1 MDSVELFTGCGGL
14 ALGLSRAG
22 FAARR
27 MSERDKH
34 SVANIVFNR
43 SKGLKP
49 FDQWPIQEEDVQTV
63 DWSAYNGVDLVAG
76 GPPCQPFSIG
86 GLHRGHDDKRDMWP
100 ETVRAVRE
108 IGPRAFLFENVRG
121 LLRPAFEQY
130 LKWVLLSLSNPEI
143 EIHRDESRSDHLH
156 RLAEKRVP
164 SSYNVKLFHI
174 NAADYGAAQKR
185 HRVII
190 MGLRRDLQEWPTAPH
205 QTHTRER
212 LVWDKWVTGE
222 YWRRHGLKKPRTIPL
237 VDEPLVERLL
247 NQSLIVPNSK
257 PWTTIRDAIRGL
269 GEPGSREDV
278 ANHTRQPGARSYPGH
293 TGSILDEPA
302 KALKA
307 GVHGVPGGENMIAFE
322 NGKVRYFTVREAAR
336 LQGLPDKYEFVG
348 SWSENMRQLGNAV
361 PAPLAEAFAGRIAA
375 YISKPV
381 RKPRVAA

>member
-27 MSERDKH
+27 MSEWDRH
-34 SVANIVFNR
+34 SVANIQFNR
-43 SKGLKP
+43 AKGLKP

-63 DWSAYNGVDLVAG
+63 DWSAYANIDLVAG

-100 ETVRAVRE
+100 ETVRAVRD

-130 LKWVLLSLSNPEI
+130 LQWVLLSLSNPEI
-143 EIHRDESRSDHLH
+143 EIRKDESRSAHLQ
-156 RLAEKRVP
+156 RLKNKKAAP
-164 SSYNVKLFHI
+164 SYHVHLFQV

-190 MGLRRDLQEWPTAPH
+190 MGLHRDLREWPTAPNP
-205 QTHTRER
+205 THSRER

-222 YWRRHGLKKPRTIPL
+222 YWRRHGLKKPRTISST
-237 VDEPLVERLL
+237 EGPLVERLL
-247 NQSLIVPNSK
+247 SQSLIAPNSK
-257 PWTTIRDAIRGL
+257 PWVTVRDAIHGL
-269 GEPGSREDV
+269 GEPGNREDI
-278 ANHTRQPGARSYPGH
+278 ANHSCQPGARSYPGH
-293 TGSILDEPA
+293 TGSVLDEPA

-307 GVHGVPGGENMIAFE
+307 GVHGVPGGENMMAFE

-361 PAPLAEAFAGRIAA
+361 PAPLAKAFADRIAA
-375 YISKPV
+375 YVSKPT